1 MATYSWANGLVK
13 TLKDPTTHII
23 SNSLAAVIQDK
34 YAKAKHHYLVLPFE
48 DIPSIFNLTQQNLPL
63 LQEMHLLALNVIE
76 VKGEKKDNFLIGF
89 HNQPS
94 MQRLHLH
101 VISNDFISDCL
112 KTKKHWNSFNTAL
125 FLNYEDLITQL
136 EKNDKVKRLD
146 SSTLKELGNMELK
159 CNQCSYVAKNIPT
172 LKQHLL
178 EHYEKRKKMEE

>member
-1 MATYSWANGLVK
+1 MATNSWANGLVK

-23 SNSLAAVIQDK
+23 SSNLAAVIQDK

-48 DIPSIFNLTQQNLPL
+48 DIPSIFNLTSQHISL

-76 VKGEKKDNFLIGF
+76 VKGQTQDNFLIGF

-101 VISNDFISDCL
+101 VISKDFVSDCL

-125 FLNYEDLITQL
+125 FLNYDDLIVQL
-136 EKNDKVKRLD
+136 NENNKVKRLD
-146 SSTLKELGNMELK
+146 SVTIKELSNEDLK
-159 CNQCSYVAKNIPT
+159 CNQCTYVAKNMPS

-178 EHYEKRKKMEE
+178 EHYEKKKKKQ